1 MNVIEDLTRLNIVSV
16 FVGLFIILF
25 AGKEIIEIFT
35 YFKKKFRIR
44 TGLEQDHETVEQ
56 RITTL
61 EKHDNWQYG
70 EIIKISKGIDKINTR
85 LVNKEISDIRWEILD
100 FASSLSSG
108 RKFSKEQFD
117 HVISTHQKYEQ
128 ILAENGMSNGLV
140 TSSMEVI
147 IEKYK
152 ECLKSGFH

>member
-1 MNVIEDLTRLNIVSV
+1 MDIIEDLTQLNIVSV
-16 FVGLFIILF
+16 FIGLFMILF
-25 AGKEIIEIFT
+25 AGKEIIEIFI

-44 TGLEQDHETVEQ
+44 TGLEQDHETIEQ
-56 RITTL
+56 RIATL

-70 EIIKISKGIDKINTR
+70 EITKISKGIDKINTR

-147 IEKYK
+147 LEKYK
-152 ECLKSGFH
+152 EYLKSGFH

>member
-1 MNVIEDLTRLNIVSV
+1 MNIIEDLTRLNIVSV
-16 FVGLFIILF
+16 FVGLFMILF

-44 TGLEQDHETVEQ
+44 TGLEQDHETIEQ
-56 RITTL
+56 RIATL

-70 EIIKISKGIDKINTR
+70 EITKISKGIDKINTR

-147 IEKYK
+147 LEKYK
-152 ECLKSGFH
+152 EYLKSGFH